1 METVRADI
9 GVWPGVMYV
18 IGLVVAVLAMWR
30 WDMRQMR
37 KARREQMRQAELMR
51 QHLTFLHSDGQG
63 SK

>member
-1 METVRADI
+1 METVKTDI

-37 KARREQMRQAELMR
+37 KARREAELMR
-51 QHLTFLHSDGQG
+51 QHVKFINDDGQG
-63 SK
+63 K

>member
-1 METVRADI
+1 METLKANI

-37 KARREQMRQAELMR
+37 KARREAELMR
-51 QHLTFLHSDGQG
+51 QHIKFIDDKGLG
-63 SK
+63 K

>member
-1 METVRADI
+1 METLKADI

-37 KARREQMRQAELMR
+37 KAQRKAELMR
-51 QHLTFLHSDGQG
+51 QHVKFINDKGRQS
-63 SK
+63 

>member
-9 GVWPGVMYV
+9 GVLPGVLYV

-37 KARREQMRQAELMR
+37 KAQREAELMR
-51 QHLTFLHSDGQG
+51 QHVKFINDKGQG
-63 SK
+63 K